1 MLKLHALINVQ
12 RKEIQEETSH
22 KIESCFRTNKN
33 YESLDEC
40 GL

>member
-1 MLKLHALINVQ
+1 MLELHAMINIQ
-12 RKEIQEETSH
+12 RKGIQEETSH

-33 YESLDEC
+33 DESLDEC